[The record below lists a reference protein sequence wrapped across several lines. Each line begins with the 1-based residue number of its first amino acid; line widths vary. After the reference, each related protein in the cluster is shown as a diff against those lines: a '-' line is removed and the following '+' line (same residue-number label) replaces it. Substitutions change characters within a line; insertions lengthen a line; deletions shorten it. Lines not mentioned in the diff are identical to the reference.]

1 MPNNTEVTIYQRPG
15 EVVKNNS
22 FIRCSNNLTAVQRKS
37 FAVMLKETIDTI
49 REHGEKRYYEMRLV
63 DYRRV
68 MNYPES
74 MPTKYIA
81 EELKELMTKVVEWDI
96 DKEGHGTRSVMLA
109 GFEVKNTGVLKW
121 AFSPFLIDK
130 LLKDGYTPLKLSI
143 VLDFTSKYA
152 LALYENI
159 QMRKSFNKT
168 SFNLQEFRALMGVE
182 KEEYLQMTHLKNRVI
197 HPAIAEINAKSDLK
211 LVYEDVKEG
220 AKIVG
225 FVFKWETLTPEQMK
239 QRNKR
244 REKIEGYQ
252 KALAVNFG
260 MKFKIAGKWY
270 TLTKQGFVHRGKV
283 LGGID
288 IVDSYEA
295 YKKLEEQGLVTEK
308 KGKAQ
313 GKLF

>member
-1 MPNNTEVTIYQRPG
+1 MPNNSEITIHQRPG

-37 FAVMLKETIDTI
+37 FAIMLKETIDTI
-49 REHGEKRYYEMRLV
+49 REEGEKRYYEMRLV
-63 DYRRV
+63 DYRRI
-68 MNYPES
+68 MNYNES

-96 DKEGHGTRSVMLA
+96 DENGYGTRSVLLA

-143 VLDFTSKYA
+143 VLNFSSKYS

-159 QMRKSFNKT
+159 QMRKSFNKYT
-168 SFNLQEFRALMGVE
+168 FNLQEFRALMGVE
-182 KEEYLQMTHLKNRVI
+182 EGEYLQMTHLKNRVI
-197 HPAIAEINAKSDLK
+197 HPAIEEINAKSDLK
-211 LVYEDVKEG
+211 LVYEDIKEG

-225 FVFKWETLTPEQMK
+225 FVFKWETLTLEQMK
-239 QRNKR
+239 QKNKR
-244 REKIEGYQ
+244 REQIEGYQ
-252 KALAVNFG
+252 KALAANMG
-260 MKFKIAGKWY
+260 EKFKIGGKWY
-270 TLTKQGFVHRGKV
+270 TLTKQGFVNRGKV

-295 YKKLEEQGLVTEK
+295 YKKLEQQGLVTEK
-308 KGKAQ
+308 KTKHKA
-313 GKLF
+313 